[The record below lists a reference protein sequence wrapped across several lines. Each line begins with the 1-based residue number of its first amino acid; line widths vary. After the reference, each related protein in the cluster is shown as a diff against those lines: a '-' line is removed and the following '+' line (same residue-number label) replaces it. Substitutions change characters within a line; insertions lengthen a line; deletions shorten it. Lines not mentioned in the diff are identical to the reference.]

1 MSTPAPAAPVFV
13 GPERTAAAGTG
24 PISVVWSLG
33 GHTRDLDA
41 NVVRLAPGAG
51 IGEHTETA
59 LGVLVTVLAGSGELR
74 TPEGAWPLTPGAL
87 AWLPAG
93 ATRSVHAGEEGLR
106 YVTAHRRRQPLTIGS
121 APGSG
126 SGSAP
131 GSGSGS
137 DAGEP
142 ACLLDRVCPECGR
155 LAAERDARFCSRCG
169 TPLAG

>member
-1 MSTPAPAAPVFV
+1 MSTPASTAPLFV
-13 GPERTAAAGTG
+13 APERTAAAGTG
-24 PISVVWSLG
+24 PISVVWSLS

-59 LGVLVTVLAGSGELR
+59 LGVLVTVLSGSGEIR
-74 TPEGAWPLTPGAL
+74 TPEGTWPLAPGAL

-93 ATRSVHAGEEGLR
+93 TTRSVHAGEEGLG

-121 APGSG
+121 AFG

-131 GSGSGS
+131 GS

-155 LAAERDARFCSRCG
+155 LATERDARFCSRCG
-169 TPLAG
+169 TSLGD